1 MSPETQAIEHKQAR
15 RWQDWQRPIATPLM
29 DDVLALGPNAIPNRE
44 EWKHL
49 LRIAALI
56 DTHLRR
62 AGANGDLPSTHVA
75 YLEAYHELRRAYL
88 RQ

>member
-1 MSPETQAIEHKQAR
+1 MPPETVAIEHKQAK
-15 RWQDWQRPIATPLM
+15 RWHDWQRHIATPLM
-29 DDVLALGPNAIPNRE
+29 DDVLALGPNSIPNRE

-62 AGANGDLPSTHVA
+62 AGAAADLPSTHVS
-75 YLEAYHELRRAYL
+75 LRRH
-88 RQ
+88 